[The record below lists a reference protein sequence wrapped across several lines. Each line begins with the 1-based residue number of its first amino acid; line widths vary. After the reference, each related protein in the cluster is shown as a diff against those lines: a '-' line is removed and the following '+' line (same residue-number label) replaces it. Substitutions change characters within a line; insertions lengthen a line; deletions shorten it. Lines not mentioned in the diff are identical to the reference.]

1 MVVNPEVIEEIR
13 EKLKEVKNKGFKKK
27 ILITD
32 LTPRDGQQCKLATRV
47 RTDDLLPLCEALD
60 KCGFYAVEVWG
71 GATYDV
77 CLRYLKED
85 PWERLR
91 RIKEVMPNTKL
102 QMLFRG
108 QNIVGYKTKSD
119 YTVKK
124 FVEKAIEN
132 GITVFRV
139 FDSLNDN
146 RNIETAV
153 KAIKEFGGEVHA
165 EISYTRSPIHTY
177 ELWMR
182 YAEELAELEPDW
194 ISFKDATGI
203 MQPFECYQ
211 IIKGIKEVTG
221 GKIPV
226 LLHNHDMS
234 GMATMNHIMAVL
246 AGVDMLDTVL
256 SPLAFGSSHPATETI
271 IAALEGTPFD
281 TGLDLQKVSEA
292 AEIAKKIK
300 KKYKKYETEY
310 AGVNAKVLIH
320 KIPGGMISNMV
331 AQLMEANA
339 LDKIEE
345 ALEEVPRVE
354 KDLGYPPLLTPSS
367 QIVGVQAV
375 LNVITGERYKVITKE
390 VREYVEGKYGKPP
403 GPISKELAEKI
414 LGPGKEPD
422 FSTRAADYAD
432 PQEWEKA
439 KKELQELF
447 GREPTD
453 EEILLYILFPMQA
466 KEFFELREK
475 GELHPEPVDAELPEV
490 AETKPGE
497 VPGAAP
503 VEFEI
508 TYHGEK
514 FKVKIEGVSVDA
526 EAGKPRKYYVRIN
539 NKLEEI
545 QLKPFKEAIPQ
556 GGGAQTVQT
565 AEEEGGIP
573 KATEKG
579 DVTPP
584 MPGKVVKIL
593 VKEGEPVQQGQTV
606 ATVEAM
612 KMENEVHAPIDGI
625 VKKIFAKPG
634 DQVNPD
640 QAIMRIVPHKEDNS
654 YQ

>member
-1 MVVNPEVIEEIR
+1 MVELLEEIR
-13 EKLKEVKNKGFKKK
+13 EKMKEYERKGVRKK
-27 ILITD
+27 ILISD

-47 RTDDLLPLCEALD
+47 RTDDLLPLCEKLD
-60 KCGFYAVEVWG
+60 RCGFYAVEVWG

-108 QNIVGYKTKSD
+108 QNIVGYKPKSD
-119 YTVKK
+119 KTVKK

-146 RNIETAV
+146 RNIEVAV

-165 EISYTRSPIHTY
+165 EISYTRSPVHTY
-177 ELWMR
+177 ERWMEYGR
-182 YAEELAELEPDW
+182 ELADLEPDW

-203 MQPFECYQ
+203 MPPFECYM
-211 IIKGIKEVTG
+211 IIKGLKEATD

-234 GMATMNHIMAVL
+234 GMATINHMMAVL

-271 IAALEGTPFD
+271 VAALQDTPFD
-281 TGLDLQKVSEA
+281 TGLDLGRIAEA
-292 AEIAKKIK
+292 AEEAKKIK
-300 KKYKKYETEY
+300 KKYRKYETEY

-339 LDKIEE
+339 LDKMEE

-354 KDLGYPPLLTPSS
+354 ADLGYPPLLTPSS

-375 LNVITGERYKVITKE
+375 LNVITGERYKTITKE
-390 VREYVEGKYGKPP
+390 VRDYVEGKYGKPP
-403 GPISKELAEKI
+403 GPLSKELVEKI

-422 FSTRAADYAD
+422 FSVRPGDLAD
-432 PQEWEKA
+432 QEEWDKA
-439 KKELQELF
+439 RKELEKLL
-447 GREPTD
+447 GRDPTD
-453 EEILLYILFPMQA
+453 EEILLFILFPMQA
-466 KEFFELREK
+466 KEFLTLREK
-475 GELHPEPVDAELPEV
+475 GELHPEPVEELPEV
-490 AETKPGE
+490 TETPAGK
-497 VPGAAP
+497 VVGAAP
-503 VEFEI
+503 VEFDI
-508 TYHGEK
+508 LYHGDR
-514 FKVKIEGVSVDA
+514 FRVKVEGVSF
-526 EAGKPRKYYVRIN
+526 ETESGKPRKYYVRVDGR
-539 NKLEEI
+539 LEEI
-545 QLKPFKEAIPQ
+545 QLFPRREAIPS
-556 GGGAQTVQT
+556 GGASVGG
-565 AEEEGGIP
+565 APAPVEEGIP
-573 KATEKG
+573 KASEPG

-593 VKEGEPVQQGQTV
+593 VSEGQPVEQGQTV
-606 ATVEAM
+606 AIVEAM
-612 KMENEVHAPIDGI
+612 KMENEIHAPIEGI
-625 VKKIFAKPG
+625 VKKVFAKPG

-640 QAIMRIVPHKEDNS
+640 EAILRIEPYKEDKS

>member
-1 MVVNPEVIEEIR
+1 MVEVIEEIR
-13 EKLKEVKNKGFKKK
+13 EKMKEFEKKGIRKK
-27 ILITD
+27 IHISD

-47 RTDDLLPLCEALD
+47 RTDDLLPLCEKLD

-91 RIKEVMPNTKL
+91 KIKEVMPNTKL

-108 QNIVGYKTKSD
+108 QNIVGYRPRSD
-119 YTVKK
+119 KTVKK
-124 FVEKAIEN
+124 FVEKCIKN

-146 RNIETAV
+146 RNIEVAV
-153 KAIKEFGGEVHA
+153 NAIKELGGEVHA
-165 EISYTRSPIHTY
+165 EISYTRSPVHTY
-177 ELWMR
+177 EKWME
-182 YAEELAELEPDW
+182 YAKELADMEPDW

-203 MQPFECYQ
+203 MPPFECYM
-211 IIKGIKEVTG
+211 IIKGLKEATD

-234 GMATMNHIMAVL
+234 GMATINHMMAVL

-271 IAALEGTPFD
+271 VAALQDTPFD
-281 TGLDLQKVSEA
+281 TALDLSRIADA
-292 AEIAKKIK
+292 AEEAKKIK

-339 LDKIEE
+339 LDKMEE

-354 KDLGYPPLLTPSS
+354 ADLGYPPLLTPSS

-375 LNVITGERYKVITKE
+375 LNVITGERYKTITKE
-390 VREYVEGKYGKPP
+390 VRDYVEGKYGKPP
-403 GPISKELAEKI
+403 GPISKDLAEKI

-422 FSTRAADYAD
+422 FSVRPGDLAD
-432 PQEWEKA
+432 QEEWNKA
-439 KKELQELF
+439 REEVFKII

-466 KEFFELREK
+466 KEFLSLREK
-475 GELHPEPVDAELPEV
+475 GELHPEPIEELPEV
-490 AETKPGE
+490 TEAPAGMLAN
-497 VPGAAP
+497 AAP
-503 VEFEI
+503 VEFDI
-508 TYHGEK
+508 VYHGEK
-514 FKVKIEGVSVDA
+514 FKVKIEGVSA
-526 EAGKPRKYYVRIN
+526 QSEAGKPRKYYVRVDGR
-539 NKLEEI
+539 LEEI
-545 QLKPFKEAIPQ
+545 QLTPIKEAVPSGDNVSAIAP
-556 GGGAQTVQT
+556 
-565 AEEEGGIP
+565 EEEVGIP
-573 KATEKG
+573 KATQPG
-579 DVTPP
+579 DATTP

-593 VKEGEPVQQGQTV
+593 IKENEPVEEGQTI
-606 ATVEAM
+606 AIVEAM
-612 KMENEVHAPIDGI
+612 KMENEIHAPIDGI
-625 VKKIFAKPG
+625 VKKIFVKPG

-640 QAIMRIVPHKEDNS
+640 DALIRIEPHKEDKS